1 MKPTI
6 NISLISFFVT
16 VLLISQ
22 AISARLLPTSYRDTN
37 KKIEV
42 NGIIHSIPTKEE
54 DFTNLMGLEKCEDTD
69 EACLNRRMVAEAHLD
84 YIYTQN
90 KPKP

>member
-1 MKPTI
+1 MKSML
-6 NISLISFFVT
+6 NLSLISSFIIL
-16 VLLISQ
+16 LLISQ
-22 AISARLLPTSYRDTN
+22 TISARLPPTNNRDIN
-37 KKIEV
+37 KIEA
-42 NGIIHSIPTKEE
+42 NGIIHSIPTQEE
-54 DFTNLMGLEKCEDTD
+54 DFTNLMGMEECEDRD